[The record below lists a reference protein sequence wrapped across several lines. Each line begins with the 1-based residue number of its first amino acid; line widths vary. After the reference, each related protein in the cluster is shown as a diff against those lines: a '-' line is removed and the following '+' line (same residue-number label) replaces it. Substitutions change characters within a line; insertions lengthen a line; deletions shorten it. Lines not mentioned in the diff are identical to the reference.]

1 MINQNLYFLQT
12 AISIITRAQSLYKS
26 PFELAERDRE
36 FLIEKTNQAKL
47 ALSMEKYDLPIF
59 NICHDPE
66 RKISTE
72 VEKFV
77 RHDSYILRLA
87 LLVFSIRVFINT
99 GTVAQTFYWFDNEK
113 TVQLVERMDDAQT
126 IDAIITGKIYFKP
139 IRPFADLVD
148 CDFSTV
154 IGAPNPTLELTGYL
168 QSRYSHWS
176 N

>member
-1 MINQNLYFLQT
+1 
-12 AISIITRAQSLYKS
+12 
-26 PFELAERDRE
+26 
-36 FLIEKTNQAKL
+36 
-47 ALSMEKYDLPIF
+47 
-59 NICHDPE
+59 
-66 RKISTE
+66 
-72 VEKFV
+72 
-77 RHDSYILRLA
+77 
-87 LLVFSIRVFINT
+87 
-99 GTVAQTFYWFDNEK
+99 FDNEK

>member
-26 PFELAERDRE
+26 PFELVEGDRE
-36 FLIEKTNQAKL
+36 FLKDKSNQEKL

-59 NICHDPE
+59 NICHDPD
-66 RKISTE
+66 RQISEE

-77 RHDSYILRLA
+77 RLDSYILRLA
-87 LLVFSIRVFINT
+87 LLVYSVRVFINT

-113 TVQLVERMDDAQT
+113 TVNLVERLDDAQT

-148 CDFSTV
+148 CDFSTIV
-154 IGAPNPTLELTGYL
+154 GTPNPSSNMTGYL
-168 QSRYSHWS
+168 QARFSLWS

>member
-1 MINQNLYFLQT
+1 
-12 AISIITRAQSLYKS
+12 
-26 PFELAERDRE
+26 EGDRE

-126 IDAIITGKIYFKP
+126 IDAIITGKIY
-139 IRPFADLVD
+139 
-148 CDFSTV
+148 
-154 IGAPNPTLELTGYL
+154 
-168 QSRYSHWS
+168 
-176 N
+176 